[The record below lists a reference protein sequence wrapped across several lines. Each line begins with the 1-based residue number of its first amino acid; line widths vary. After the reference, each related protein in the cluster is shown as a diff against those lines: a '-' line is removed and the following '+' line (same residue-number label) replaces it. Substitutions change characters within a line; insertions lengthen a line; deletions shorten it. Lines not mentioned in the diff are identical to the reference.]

1 MGGHGRTELMPYRY
15 HSSLEYPLL
24 DSFPSIFSLS
34 SNLSQVAV
42 HTSLS
47 TTSAIFNRVKALQK
61 MVSRTANLD
70 ERETLMNGLG
80 EISENYEDGWQSG
93 SEESDD

>member
-1 MGGHGRTELMPYRY
+1 MPYRY

-24 DSFPSIFSLS
+24 DSFPPIFSLS
-34 SNLSQVAV
+34 SNPSQVAV
-42 HTSLS
+42 HTTLS
-47 TTSAIFNRVKALQK
+47 TTSAISNRVKALQK
-61 MVSRTANLD
+61 MVSRMANPD

-80 EISENYEDGWQSG
+80 ELRESYDDGWQSG

>member
-1 MGGHGRTELMPYRY
+1 MPYRY

-24 DSFPSIFSLS
+24 DSFPPIFSLS
-34 SNLSQVAV
+34 PNLSQVAV

-47 TTSAIFNRVKALQK
+47 TTSAISNRVKALQK
-61 MVSRTANLD
+61 IVSRLANLD
-70 ERETLMNGLG
+70 ERETLMNSLS
-80 EISENYEDGWQSG
+80 EISESYEDGWQSG

>member
-1 MGGHGRTELMPYRY
+1 MPCRY
-15 HSSLEYPLL
+15 HSSLEYPRL
-24 DSFPSIFSLS
+24 DSFPPIFSLS

-47 TTSAIFNRVKALQK
+47 TTSAISKRVQALQR
-61 MVSRTANLD
+61 MVSRMANLD
-70 ERETLMNGLG
+70 ERETLINGLG
-80 EISENYEDGWQSG
+80 EISESYEDGWQSG

>member
-1 MGGHGRTELMPYRY
+1 MPYRY

-24 DSFPSIFSLS
+24 DSFPPIFSLS
-34 SNLSQVAV
+34 PNLSQIAV

-47 TTSAIFNRVKALQK
+47 TTSAISNRVKALQK
-61 MVSRTANLD
+61 MVSRMANLD
-70 ERETLMNGLG
+70 ERETLMSGLG